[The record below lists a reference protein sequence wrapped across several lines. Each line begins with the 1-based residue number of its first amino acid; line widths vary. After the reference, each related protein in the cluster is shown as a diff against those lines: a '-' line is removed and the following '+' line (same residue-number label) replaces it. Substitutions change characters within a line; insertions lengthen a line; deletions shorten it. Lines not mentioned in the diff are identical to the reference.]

1 MTGAPQKWKE
11 LIIKI
16 QNEGVTGGSLAIFI
30 KFECINK
37 CGDEKY
43 RIEYKCQMHWQREE
57 QKLEGKGHHV
67 EHRIM
72 VISSF
77 LLTGSQRKS
86 FKSTHQK
93 RDL

>member
-1 MTGAPQKWKE
+1 
-11 LIIKI
+11 
-16 QNEGVTGGSLAIFI
+16 
-30 KFECINK
+30 
-37 CGDEKY
+37 
-43 RIEYKCQMHWQREE
+43 MHWQRKE

-67 EHRIM
+67 EHRVM